1 MSFGMFDVS
10 WSWMFHPCP
19 ALSNSVVYGT
29 LGSIKSASSAC
40 RSADYGTLIESAY
53 TCCCRLGGVHLTGD
67 DATKVSFQG
76 RQWRAYS
83 VVGGPRC
90 RRAHRLFRTN
100 LWEET
105 MRSIVVL
112 AFMSLV
118 VAAGAADSLA
128 QTAGSSLVSV
138 SVAELREVA
147 TGWSAKKQI
156 LGKDVYNDAGDKIG
170 DINDLIVTP
179 SRSLSYAIVGV
190 GGFLG
195 IGEHNV
201 AVPVSMFKQQTGRIT
216 LPGATKDA
224 LKATPKFEYAK

>member
-1 MSFGMFDVS
+1 MT
-10 WSWMFHPCP
+10 
-19 ALSNSVVYGT
+19 SV
-29 LGSIKSASSAC
+29 L
-40 RSADYGTLIESAY
+40 
-53 TCCCRLGGVHLTGD
+53 
-67 DATKVSFQG
+67 
-76 RQWRAYS
+76 
-83 VVGGPRC
+83 
-90 RRAHRLFRTN
+90 RRG
-100 LWEET
+100 T
-105 MRSIVVL
+105 MRIMVL
-112 AFMSLV
+112 VAFMSLMV
-118 VAAGAADSLA
+118 AADSSA

-190 GGFLG
+190 DGFLG